1 MTTNRAWVVVFV
13 FLVLLGTLVY
23 DAHVENRGL
32 RQLVFGWLGD
42 TLVDMR
48 WQECRDAKKAIC
60 N

>member
-1 MTTNRAWVVVFV
+1 MTSGRAWVVVFV

-48 WQECRDAKKAIC
+48 WQECRDARKAIC

>member
-32 RQLVFGWLGD
+32 RQLVFGWMGD
-42 TLVDMR
+42 TLMDMR
-48 WQECRDAKKAIC
+48 
-60 N
+60 

>member
-1 MTTNRAWVVVFV
+1 MLKSKWLWGVVFV
-13 FLVLLGTLVY
+13 LLLGITVY

-32 RQLVFGWLGD
+32 RQLMFGWLGD

-48 WQECRDAKKAIC
+48 WQECQNKKQAIC

>member
-1 MTTNRAWVVVFV
+1 MTTGRAWGIGLAF
-13 FLVLLGTLVY
+13 FVLLGALVY

-42 TLVDMR
+42 NLAEMR